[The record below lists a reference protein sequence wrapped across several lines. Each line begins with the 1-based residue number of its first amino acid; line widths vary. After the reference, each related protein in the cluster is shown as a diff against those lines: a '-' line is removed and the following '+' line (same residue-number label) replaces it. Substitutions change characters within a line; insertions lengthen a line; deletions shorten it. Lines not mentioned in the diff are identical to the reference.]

1 MITINENTIEQSAIA
16 TLQSLGWDYTY
27 GKKILAGL
35 EHEWRERTAE
45 VILKPLL
52 AQAIAKFNPNLPA
65 CEVENVVAQVCR
77 ADSGDLAERN
87 RQAYDWLRNGVK
99 ITYQLYGEQVS
110 DVVQLI
116 DFQRP
121 ENNDFRIV
129 NQLDISGKKGKRIPD
144 LIGFVNGLPL
154 VVFELKNPL
163 KENADIGKA
172 FAQLQTYKDEISDLF
187 VFNQAL
193 VISDGI
199 VARIGSLTADFDRLP
214 LGVWLMK
221 KIRANALC
229 LKMNSPPCCKA

>member
-1 MITINENTIEQSAIA
+1 M
-16 TLQSLGWDYTY
+16 
-27 GKKILAGL
+27 
-35 EHEWRERTAE
+35 
-45 VILKPLL
+45 ILKPLL

-129 NQLDISGKKGKRIPD
+129 NQLDISGKK
-144 LIGFVNGLPL
+144 
-154 VVFELKNPL
+154 
-163 KENADIGKA
+163 
-172 FAQLQTYKDEISDLF
+172 
-187 VFNQAL
+187 
-193 VISDGI
+193 
-199 VARIGSLTADFDRLP
+199 
-214 LGVWLMK
+214 
-221 KIRANALC
+221 ANAFRI
-229 LKMNSPPCCKA
+229 

>member
-116 DFQRP
+116 DF
-121 ENNDFRIV
+121 
-129 NQLDISGKKGKRIPD
+129 
-144 LIGFVNGLPL
+144 
-154 VVFELKNPL
+154 
-163 KENADIGKA
+163 
-172 FAQLQTYKDEISDLF
+172 
-187 VFNQAL
+187 
-193 VISDGI
+193 
-199 VARIGSLTADFDRLP
+199 
-214 LGVWLMK
+214 
-221 KIRANALC
+221 
-229 LKMNSPPCCKA
+229 